1 MPEKAIS
8 QREQLR
14 SIVAQRSIIRAQD
27 LRNAGIAGSTIQR
40 ALKNGDLVR
49 IGRGLYQDPRSD
61 IEGDLTLAEVSKRIP
76 KGIIAMVSALAYH
89 GLTDQMPRKTWVAIG
104 ASDWSPVPS
113 YPPVRIVRFT
123 DKYLQQ
129 GVELYKI
136 SGVEVPIFSVT
147 KTLADLF
154 RNGRLVDR
162 SVAVEGLRAALDQR
176 KATPAQIADTARA
189 GGAWRVMRPYLEAL
203 TFNG

>member
-1 MPEKAIS
+1 MPEKAPS

-14 SIVAQRSIIRAQD
+14 SIVTRRSIIRAHD

-40 ALKNGDLVR
+40 ALKDGDLVR
-49 IGRGLYQDPRSD
+49 IGRGLYQDPLSD

-104 ASDWSPVPS
+104 GSDWSPVPS
-113 YPPVRIVRFT
+113 YPPVRIVRFA
-123 DKYLQQ
+123 DKYLGQ
-129 GVELYKI
+129 GVEQHMI

-154 RNGRLVDR
+154 RNSRLVDR

-176 KATPAQIADTARA
+176 KATPAQIAEAARA
-189 GGAWRVMRPYLEAL
+189 GGTWRVMRPYLEAL